1 MKDTIKYLMKDTI
14 KYLVWIFAIVPFL
27 IACGDSNTDEAPTDD
42 FDVRFEL
49 PATVDVAKGGELTFT
64 VKEGKSPQTTDS
76 FLLEGGGISYLCSI
90 LSVSSESFTVRL
102 ADECESGSY
111 TAYLKRDARKKQ
123 IGKIYINIVD
133 KIDFEPSAGTT
144 VFGLVS
150 SEEGP
155 VANVVVSDGTEVTVT
170 DDKGIYE
177 LKSAKK
183 WGYVFISVPSGYEVA
198 AEGVFPQF
206 YQTLKGAADVV
217 EQKDFKLT
225 KVDGQDR
232 YKLFLLGDMHLAN
245 RTNDAAQFTQFTT
258 DLNAY
263 MAQHSGQKMYALT
276 LGDMTWDL
284 YWYKN
289 NYALP
294 QYRETIN
301 RQVKNLQIYHTM
313 GNHDNDFMTTSDYD
327 AAVKYVDCIG
337 PTFYSFNIGQV
348 HYVVMDNIDC
358 SAYNGTDSRNYVKKL
373 SNEQLNW
380 LAKDLAYVDKST
392 PLIEAMHAQIYKPT
406 STGFA
411 FDHDS
416 ANTEALLAAL
426 DGYEVHFVTGH
437 THKVYNITPDDDV
450 VKGRDIHEHNSGAI
464 CASWWWSGNLTP
476 GVHVSIDG
484 APGGYAIWDID
495 GTDFAWLYKS
505 TGWPEEYQFRS
516 YDLNNVSFSMDDV
529 PNIPSNVLI
538 QLAYK
543 KYVNAYPENSDNEVL
558 IKIWN
563 WNSNWELSVVDE
575 RGKTLEYTP
584 VWAYDPLHIAALSV
598 PRFNNSGITSTP
610 SFVTESA
617 TNFFK
622 VKADDADV
630 DLTITVKDEFGHTWT
645 EEMQRPKAFSTDAY
659 KLR

>member
-1 MKDTIKYLMKDTI
+1 MKDTI

-27 IACGDSNTDEAPTDD
+27 IACGDSNTDDAPTDD

-64 VKEGKSPQTTDS
+64 VKEGKSPLTTDS
-76 FLLEGGGISYLCSI
+76 FLLEGGGISYLCPI
-90 LSVSSESFTVRL
+90 LRTSSESFTVRL

-111 TAYLKRDARKKQ
+111 TAYLKRDARKKS

-337 PTFYSFNIGQV
+337 PTFYTFNIGQV

-358 SAYNGTDSRNYVKKL
+358 SAYDGTDSRNYVKKL
-373 SNEQLNW
+373 SNEQLKW

-392 PLIEAMHAQIYKPT
+392 PLIVAMHAQIYKPT

-529 PNIPSNVLI
+529 PNIPSNILI

>member
-1 MKDTIKYLMKDTI
+1 MKDTI

-27 IACGDSNTDEAPTDD
+27 IACGDSNTDDAPTDD

-64 VKEGKSPQTTDS
+64 VKEGKSPLTTDS
-76 FLLEGGGISYLCSI
+76 FLLEGGGISYLCPI
-90 LSVSSESFTVRL
+90 LRTSSESFTVRL

-111 TAYLKRDARKKQ
+111 TAYLKRDARKKS

-358 SAYNGTDSRNYVKKL
+358 SAYDGTDSRNYVKKL
-373 SNEQLNW
+373 SNEQLKW
-380 LAKDLAYVDKST
+380 LAKAYVDKST
-392 PLIEAMHAQIYKPT
+392 PLLVAMHAQIYKPT

-450 VKGRDIHEHNSGAI
+450 VKGRDIHEHTSGAI

>member
-1 MKDTIKYLMKDTI
+1 MKDTI

-27 IACGDSNTDEAPTDD
+27 IACGDSNTDDAPTDD

-64 VKEGKSPQTTDS
+64 VKEGKSPLTTDS
-76 FLLEGGGISYLCSI
+76 FLLEGGGISYLCPI
-90 LSVSSESFTVRL
+90 LRTSSESFTVRL

-111 TAYLKRDARKKQ
+111 TAYLKRDARKKS

-170 DDKGIYE
+170 ADKGIYE

-358 SAYNGTDSRNYVKKL
+358 SAYDGTDSRNYVKKL
-373 SNEQLNW
+373 SNEQLKW

-392 PLIEAMHAQIYKPT
+392 PLIVAMHAQIYKPT

>member
-1 MKDTIKYLMKDTI
+1 MKDTI

-27 IACGDSNTDEAPTDD
+27 IACGDSDTDDAPTDD

-64 VKEGKSPQTTDS
+64 VKEGKSPLTTDS
-76 FLLEGGGISYLCSI
+76 FLLEGGGISYLCPI
-90 LSVSSESFTVRL
+90 LRTSSESFTVRL

-111 TAYLKRDARKKQ
+111 TAYLKRDARKKS

-358 SAYNGTDSRNYVKKL
+358 SAYDGTDSRNYVKKL
-373 SNEQLNW
+373 SNEQLKW

-392 PLIEAMHAQIYKPT
+392 PLIVAMHAQIYKPT

-529 PNIPSNVLI
+529 PNIPSNILI

>member
-1 MKDTIKYLMKDTI
+1 MKDTI

-27 IACGDSNTDEAPTDD
+27 IACGDSNTDDAPTDD

-64 VKEGKSPQTTDS
+64 VKEGKSPLTTDS
-76 FLLEGGGISYLCSI
+76 FLLEGGGISYLCPI
-90 LSVSSESFTVRL
+90 LRTSSESFTVRL

-111 TAYLKRDARKKQ
+111 TAYLKRDARKKS

-358 SAYNGTDSRNYVKKL
+358 SAYDGTDSRNYVKKL
-373 SNEQLNW
+373 SNEQLKW

-392 PLIEAMHAQIYKPT
+392 PLIVAMHAQIYKPT

-659 KLR
+659 RLR

>member
-1 MKDTIKYLMKDTI
+1 MKDTI

-27 IACGDSNTDEAPTDD
+27 IACGDSNTDDAPTDD

-64 VKEGKSPQTTDS
+64 VKEGKSPLTTDS
-76 FLLEGGGISYLCSI
+76 FLLEGGGISYLCPI
-90 LSVSSESFTVRL
+90 LRTSSESFTVRL

-111 TAYLKRDARKKQ
+111 TAYLKRDARKKS

-358 SAYNGTDSRNYVKKL
+358 SAYDGTDSRNYVKKL
-373 SNEQLNW
+373 SNEQLKW

-392 PLIEAMHAQIYKPT
+392 PLIVAMHAQIYKPT

-622 VKADDADV
+622 VKADDADADV

>member
-1 MKDTIKYLMKDTI
+1 MKDTI

-27 IACGDSNTDEAPTDD
+27 IACGDSNTDDAPTDD

-49 PATVDVAKGGELTFT
+49 PATVDVSKGGELTFT
-64 VKEGKSPQTTDS
+64 VKEGKSPLTTDS
-76 FLLEGGGISYLCSI
+76 FLLEGGGISYLCPI
-90 LSVSSESFTVRL
+90 LRTSSESFTVRL

-111 TAYLKRDARKKQ
+111 TAYLKRDARKKS

-170 DDKGIYE
+170 DDKCIYE

-358 SAYNGTDSRNYVKKL
+358 SAYDGTDSRNYVKKL
-373 SNEQLNW
+373 SNEQLKW

-392 PLIEAMHAQIYKPT
+392 PLIVAMHAQIYKPT

>member
-1 MKDTIKYLMKDTI
+1 MKDTI

-27 IACGDSNTDEAPTDD
+27 IACGDSNTDDAPTDD

-64 VKEGKSPQTTDS
+64 VKEGKSPLTTDS
-76 FLLEGGGISYLCSI
+76 FLLEGGGISYLCPI
-90 LSVSSESFTVRL
+90 LRTASESFTVRL

-111 TAYLKRDARKKQ
+111 TAYLKRDARKKS

-358 SAYNGTDSRNYVKKL
+358 SAYDGTDSRNYVKKL
-373 SNEQLNW
+373 SNEQLKW

-392 PLIEAMHAQIYKPT
+392 PLIVAMHAQIYKPT

>member
-1 MKDTIKYLMKDTI
+1 MKDTI

-27 IACGDSNTDEAPTDD
+27 IACGDSNTDDAPTDD

-64 VKEGKSPQTTDS
+64 VKEGKSPLTTDS
-76 FLLEGGGISYLCSI
+76 FLLEGGGISYLCPI
-90 LSVSSESFTVRL
+90 LRTSSESFTVRL

-111 TAYLKRDARKKQ
+111 TAYLKRDARKKS

-358 SAYNGTDSRNYVKKL
+358 SAYDGTDSRNYVKKL
-373 SNEQLNW
+373 SNEQLKW

-392 PLIEAMHAQIYKPT
+392 PLIVAMHAQIYKPT

-617 TNFFK
+617 TNLFK

>member
-1 MKDTIKYLMKDTI
+1 MKDTI

-358 SAYNGTDSRNYVKKL
+358 SAYDGTDSRNYVKKL

-392 PLIEAMHAQIYKPT
+392 PLIVAMHAQIYKPT

-464 CASWWWSGNLTP
+464 CASWWSGNLTP

>member
-1 MKDTIKYLMKDTI
+1 MKDTI

-27 IACGDSNTDEAPTDD
+27 IACGDSNTDDAPTDD

-64 VKEGKSPQTTDS
+64 VKEGKSPLTTDS
-76 FLLEGGGISYLCSI
+76 FLLEGGGISYLCPI
-90 LSVSSESFTVRL
+90 LRTSSESFTVRL

-111 TAYLKRDARKKQ
+111 TAYLKRDARKKS

-358 SAYNGTDSRNYVKKL
+358 SAYDGTDSRNYVKKL
-373 SNEQLNW
+373 SNEQLKW

-392 PLIEAMHAQIYKPT
+392 PLIVAMHAQIYKPT

-464 CASWWWSGNLTP
+464 CASWWWSGNQTP

-529 PNIPSNVLI
+529 PNIPSNILI

>member
-1 MKDTIKYLMKDTI
+1 MKDTI

-27 IACGDSNTDEAPTDD
+27 IACGDSNTDDAPTDD

-49 PATVDVAKGGELTFT
+49 PATVDVSKGGELTFT
-64 VKEGKSPQTTDS
+64 VKEGKSPLTTDS
-76 FLLEGGGISYLCSI
+76 FLLEGGGISYLCPI
-90 LSVSSESFTVRL
+90 LRTSSESFTVRL

-111 TAYLKRDARKKQ
+111 TAYLKRDARKKS

-358 SAYNGTDSRNYVKKL
+358 SAYDGTDSRNYVKKL
-373 SNEQLNW
+373 SNEQLKW

-392 PLIEAMHAQIYKPT
+392 PLIVAMHAQIYKPT

-450 VKGRDIHEHNSGAI
+450 VKGHDIHEHNSGAI

>member
-1 MKDTIKYLMKDTI
+1 MKDTI

-27 IACGDSNTDEAPTDD
+27 IACGDSNTDDAPTDD

-64 VKEGKSPQTTDS
+64 VKEGKSPLTTDS
-76 FLLEGGGISYLCSI
+76 FLLEGGGISYLCPI
-90 LSVSSESFTVRL
+90 LRTSSESFTVRL

-111 TAYLKRDARKKQ
+111 TAYLKRDARKKS

-289 NYALP
+289 NYARP

-358 SAYNGTDSRNYVKKL
+358 SAYDGTDSSNYVKKL
-373 SNEQLNW
+373 SNEQLKW

-392 PLIEAMHAQIYKPT
+392 PLIVAMHAQIYKPT

>member
-1 MKDTIKYLMKDTI
+1 MKDTI

-27 IACGDSNTDEAPTDD
+27 IACGDSNTDDAPTDD

-49 PATVDVAKGGELTFT
+49 PATVDVSKGGELTFT
-64 VKEGKSPQTTDS
+64 VKEGKSPLTTDS
-76 FLLEGGGISYLCSI
+76 FLLEGGGISYLCPI
-90 LSVSSESFTVRL
+90 LRTSSESFTVRL

-111 TAYLKRDARKKQ
+111 TAYLKRDARKKS

-358 SAYNGTDSRNYVKKL
+358 SAYDGTDSRNYVKKL
-373 SNEQLNW
+373 SNEQLKW

-392 PLIEAMHAQIYKPT
+392 PLIVAMHAQIYKPT

-411 FDHDS
+411 FDDDS

>member
-1 MKDTIKYLMKDTI
+1 MKDTI

-27 IACGDSNTDEAPTDD
+27 IACGDSNTDDAPTDD

-64 VKEGKSPQTTDS
+64 VKEGKSPLTTDS
-76 FLLEGGGISYLCSI
+76 FLLEGGGISYLCPI
-90 LSVSSESFTVRL
+90 LRTSSESFTVRL

-111 TAYLKRDARKKQ
+111 TAYLKRDARKKS

-327 AAVKYVDCIG
+327 AAIKYVDCIG

-358 SAYNGTDSRNYVKKL
+358 SAYDGTDSRNYVKKL
-373 SNEQLNW
+373 SNEQLKW

-392 PLIEAMHAQIYKPT
+392 PLIVAMHAQIYKPT

-529 PNIPSNVLI
+529 PNIPSNILI

>member
-1 MKDTIKYLMKDTI
+1 MKDTI

-27 IACGDSNTDEAPTDD
+27 IACGDSNTDDAPTDD

-49 PATVDVAKGGELTFT
+49 PATVDVSKGGELTFT
-64 VKEGKSPQTTDS
+64 VKEGKSPLTTDS
-76 FLLEGGGISYLCSI
+76 FLLEGGGISYLCPI
-90 LSVSSESFTVRL
+90 LRTSSESFTVRL

-111 TAYLKRDARKKQ
+111 TAYLKRDARKKS

-358 SAYNGTDSRNYVKKL
+358 SAYDGTDSRNYVKKL
-373 SNEQLNW
+373 SNEQLKW

-392 PLIEAMHAQIYKPT
+392 PLIVAMHAQIYKPT

-450 VKGRDIHEHNSGAI
+450 VKGRVIHEHNSGAI

>member
-1 MKDTIKYLMKDTI
+1 MKDTI

-27 IACGDSNTDEAPTDD
+27 IACGDSNTDDAPTDD

-64 VKEGKSPQTTDS
+64 VKEGKSPLTTDS
-76 FLLEGGGISYLCSI
+76 FLLEGGGISYLCPI
-90 LSVSSESFTVRL
+90 LRTSSESFTVRL

-111 TAYLKRDARKKQ
+111 TAYLKRDARKKS

-358 SAYNGTDSRNYVKKL
+358 SAYDGTDSRNYVKKL
-373 SNEQLNW
+373 SNEQLEW
-380 LAKDLAYVDKST
+380 FAKDLAYVDKST
-392 PLIEAMHAQIYKPT
+392 PLIVAMHAQIYKPT

>member
-1 MKDTIKYLMKDTI
+1 MKDTI

-27 IACGDSNTDEAPTDD
+27 IACGDSNTDDAPTDD

-64 VKEGKSPQTTDS
+64 VKEGKSPLTTDS
-76 FLLEGGGISYLCSI
+76 FLLEGGGISYLCPI
-90 LSVSSESFTVRL
+90 LRTSSESFTVRL

-111 TAYLKRDARKKQ
+111 TAYLKRDARKKS

-289 NYALP
+289 NYYALP

-358 SAYNGTDSRNYVKKL
+358 SAYDGTDSRNYVKKL
-373 SNEQLNW
+373 SNEQLKW

-392 PLIEAMHAQIYKPT
+392 PLIVAMHAQIYKPT

-411 FDHDS
+411 FDLDS

>member
-1 MKDTIKYLMKDTI
+1 MKDTI

-27 IACGDSNTDEAPTDD
+27 IACGDSNTDDAPTDD

-49 PATVDVAKGGELTFT
+49 PATVDVSKGGDLTFT
-64 VKEGKSPQTTDS
+64 VKEGKSPLTTDS
-76 FLLEGGGISYLCSI
+76 FLLEGGGISYLCPI
-90 LSVSSESFTVRL
+90 LRTSSESFTVRL

-111 TAYLKRDARKKQ
+111 TAYLKRDARKKS

-358 SAYNGTDSRNYVKKL
+358 SAYDGTDSRNYVKKL
-373 SNEQLNW
+373 SNEQLKW

-392 PLIEAMHAQIYKPT
+392 PLIVAMHAQIYKPT

>member
-1 MKDTIKYLMKDTI
+1 MKDTI

-27 IACGDSNTDEAPTDD
+27 IACGDSNTDDAPTDD

-49 PATVDVAKGGELTFT
+49 PATVDVSKGGELTFT
-64 VKEGKSPQTTDS
+64 VKEGKSPLTTDS
-76 FLLEGGGISYLCSI
+76 FLLEGGGISYLCPI
-90 LSVSSESFTVRL
+90 LRTSSESFTVRL

-111 TAYLKRDARKKQ
+111 TAYLKRDARKKS

-358 SAYNGTDSRNYVKKL
+358 SAYDGTDSRNYVKKL
-373 SNEQLNW
+373 SNEQLKW

-392 PLIEAMHAQIYKPT
+392 PLIVAMHAQIYKPT

-516 YDLNNVSFSMDDV
+516 YDLNNVSFSMDDG

>member
-1 MKDTIKYLMKDTI
+1 MKDTI

-49 PATVDVAKGGELTFT
+49 PATVDVAKGGELTFR

-90 LSVSSESFTVRL
+90 LSVSSESFTVRS

-358 SAYNGTDSRNYVKKL
+358 SAYDGTDSRNYVKKL

-392 PLIEAMHAQIYKPT
+392 PLIVAMHAQIYKPT

>member
-1 MKDTIKYLMKDTI
+1 MKDTI

-27 IACGDSNTDEAPTDD
+27 IACGDSNTDDAPTDD

-49 PATVDVAKGGELTFT
+49 PATVDVSKGGELTFT
-64 VKEGKSPQTTDS
+64 VKEGKSPLTTDS
-76 FLLEGGGISYLCSI
+76 FLLEGGGISYLCPI
-90 LSVSSESFTVRL
+90 LRTSSESFTVRL

-111 TAYLKRDARKKQ
+111 TAYLKRDARKKS

-358 SAYNGTDSRNYVKKL
+358 SAYDGTDPRNYVKKL
-373 SNEQLNW
+373 SNEQLKW

-392 PLIEAMHAQIYKPT
+392 PLIVAMHAQIYKPT

>member
-1 MKDTIKYLMKDTI
+1 MKDTI

-27 IACGDSNTDEAPTDD
+27 IACGDSNTDDAPTDD

-49 PATVDVAKGGELTFT
+49 PATVDVSKGGELTFT
-64 VKEGKSPQTTDS
+64 VKEGKSPLTTDS
-76 FLLEGGGISYLCSI
+76 FLLEGGGISYLCPI
-90 LSVSSESFTVRL
+90 LRTSSESFTVRL

-111 TAYLKRDARKKQ
+111 TAYLKRDARKKS

-263 MAQHSGQKMYALT
+263 MAKHSGQKMYALT

-358 SAYNGTDSRNYVKKL
+358 SAYDGTDSRNYVKKL
-373 SNEQLNW
+373 SNEQLKW

-392 PLIEAMHAQIYKPT
+392 PLIVAMHAQIYKPT

>member
-1 MKDTIKYLMKDTI
+1 MKDTI

-27 IACGDSNTDEAPTDD
+27 IACGDSNTDDAPTDD

-64 VKEGKSPQTTDS
+64 VKEGKSPLTTDS
-76 FLLEGGGISYLCSI
+76 FLLEGGGISYLCPI
-90 LSVSSESFTVRL
+90 LRTSSESFTVRL

-111 TAYLKRDARKKQ
+111 TAYLKRDARKKS

-358 SAYNGTDSRNYVKKL
+358 SAYDGTDSSNYVKKL
-373 SNEQLNW
+373 SNEQLKW

-392 PLIEAMHAQIYKPT
+392 PLIVAMHAQIYKPT

>member
-1 MKDTIKYLMKDTI
+1 MKDTI

-27 IACGDSNTDEAPTDD
+27 IACGDSNTDDAPTDD

-49 PATVDVAKGGELTFT
+49 PATVDVSKGGELTFT
-64 VKEGKSPQTTDS
+64 VKEGKSPLTTDS
-76 FLLEGGGISYLCSI
+76 FLLEGGGISYLCPI
-90 LSVSSESFTVRL
+90 LRTSSESFTVRL
-102 ADECESGSY
+102 GDECESGSY
-111 TAYLKRDARKKQ
+111 TAYLKRDARNKS
-123 IGKIYINIVD
+123 IGIIHINIVD
-133 KIDFEPSAGTT
+133 KIDFEPSAVTT

-358 SAYNGTDSRNYVKKL
+358 SAYDGTDSRNYVKKL
-373 SNEQLNW
+373 SNEQLKW

-392 PLIEAMHAQIYKPT
+392 PLLVAMHAHIYKPT

>member
-1 MKDTIKYLMKDTI
+1 MKDTI

-27 IACGDSNTDEAPTDD
+27 IACGDSNTDDAPTDD

-64 VKEGKSPQTTDS
+64 VKEGKSPLTTDS
-76 FLLEGGGISYLCSI
+76 FLLEGGGISYLCPI
-90 LSVSSESFTVRL
+90 LRTSSESFTVRL

-111 TAYLKRDARKKQ
+111 TAYLKRDARKKS
-123 IGKIYINIVD
+123 ICKIYINIVD

-358 SAYNGTDSRNYVKKL
+358 SAYDGTDSRNYVKKL
-373 SNEQLNW
+373 SNEQLKW

-392 PLIEAMHAQIYKPT
+392 PLIVAMHAQIYKPT

-529 PNIPSNVLI
+529 PNIPSNILI

>member
-1 MKDTIKYLMKDTI
+1 MKDTI

-27 IACGDSNTDEAPTDD
+27 IACGDSNTDDAPTDD

-64 VKEGKSPQTTDS
+64 VKEGKSPLTTDS
-76 FLLEGGGISYLCSI
+76 FLLEGGGISYLCPI
-90 LSVSSESFTVRL
+90 LRTSSESFTVRL

-111 TAYLKRDARKKQ
+111 TAYLKRDARKKS

-263 MAQHSGQKMYALT
+263 MAQHCGEKMYALT

-358 SAYNGTDSRNYVKKL
+358 SAYDGTDSHNYVKKL
-373 SNEQLNW
+373 SNEQLKW

-392 PLIEAMHAQIYKPT
+392 PLIVAMHAQIYKST

>member
-1 MKDTIKYLMKDTI
+1 MKDTI

-27 IACGDSNTDEAPTDD
+27 IACGDSNTDDAPTDD

-49 PATVDVAKGGELTFT
+49 PATVDVSKGGELTFT
-64 VKEGKSPQTTDS
+64 VKEGKSPLTTDS
-76 FLLEGGGISYLCSI
+76 FLLEGGGISYLCPI
-90 LSVSSESFTVRL
+90 LRTSSESFTVRL

-111 TAYLKRDARKKQ
+111 TAYLKRDARKKS

-289 NYALP
+289 NYARP

-358 SAYNGTDSRNYVKKL
+358 SAYDGTDSRNYVKKL
-373 SNEQLNW
+373 SNEQLKW

-392 PLIEAMHAQIYKPT
+392 PLIVAMHAQIYKPT

-645 EEMQRPKAFSTDAY
+645 EEMQRPKAFSTDTY

>member
-1 MKDTIKYLMKDTI
+1 MKDTI

-27 IACGDSNTDEAPTDD
+27 IACGDSNTDDAPTDD

-64 VKEGKSPQTTDS
+64 VKEGKSPLTTDS
-76 FLLEGGGISYLCSI
+76 FLLEGGGISYLCPI
-90 LSVSSESFTVRL
+90 LRTSSESFTVRL

-111 TAYLKRDARKKQ
+111 TAYLKRDARKKS

-289 NYALP
+289 NYARP
-294 QYRETIN
+294 PYRETIN

-358 SAYNGTDSRNYVKKL
+358 SAYDGTDSRNYVKKL
-373 SNEQLNW
+373 SNEQLKW

-392 PLIEAMHAQIYKPT
+392 PLLVAMHAQIYKPT

>member
-1 MKDTIKYLMKDTI
+1 MKDTI

-27 IACGDSNTDEAPTDD
+27 IACGDSNTDDAPTDD

-49 PATVDVAKGGELTFT
+49 PATVDVSKGGELTFT
-64 VKEGKSPQTTDS
+64 VKEGKSPLTTDS
-76 FLLEGGGISYLCSI
+76 FLLEGGGISYLCPI
-90 LSVSSESFTVRL
+90 LRTSSESFTVRL

-111 TAYLKRDARKKQ
+111 TAYLKRDARKKS

-358 SAYNGTDSRNYVKKL
+358 SAYDGTDSRNYVKKL
-373 SNEQLNW
+373 SNEQLKW

-392 PLIEAMHAQIYKPT
+392 PLIVAMHAQIYKPT

-598 PRFNNSGITSTP
+598 PRFNNSGLTSTP

>member
-1 MKDTIKYLMKDTI
+1 MKDTI

-27 IACGDSNTDEAPTDD
+27 IACGDSNTDDAPTDD

-49 PATVDVAKGGELTFT
+49 PATVDVSKGGELTFT
-64 VKEGKSPQTTDS
+64 VKEGKSPLTTDS
-76 FLLEGGGISYLCSI
+76 FLLEGGGISYLCPI
-90 LSVSSESFTVRL
+90 LRTSSESFTVRL

-111 TAYLKRDARKKQ
+111 TAYLKRDARKKS

-358 SAYNGTDSRNYVKKL
+358 SAYDGTDSRNYVTKL
-373 SNEQLNW
+373 SNEQLKW

-392 PLIEAMHAQIYKPT
+392 PLIVAMHAQIYKPT

-645 EEMQRPKAFSTDAY
+645 EEMQRPKAFSTDTY

>member
-1 MKDTIKYLMKDTI
+1 MKDTI

-27 IACGDSNTDEAPTDD
+27 IACGDSNTDDAPTDD

-49 PATVDVAKGGELTFT
+49 PATVDVSKGGELTFT
-64 VKEGKSPQTTDS
+64 VKEGKSPLTTDS
-76 FLLEGGGISYLCSI
+76 FLLEGGGISYLCPI
-90 LSVSSESFTVRL
+90 LRTSSESFTVRL

-111 TAYLKRDARKKQ
+111 TAYLKRDARKKS

-245 RTNDAAQFTQFTT
+245 RNTPKDYVQFADAQFTQFTT

-358 SAYNGTDSRNYVKKL
+358 SAYDGTDSRNYVKKL
-373 SNEQLNW
+373 SNEQLKW

-392 PLIEAMHAQIYKPT
+392 PLIVAMHAQIYKPT

>member
-1 MKDTIKYLMKDTI
+1 MKDTI

-27 IACGDSNTDEAPTDD
+27 IACGDSNTDDAPTDD

-49 PATVDVAKGGELTFT
+49 PATVDVSKGGELTFT
-64 VKEGKSPQTTDS
+64 VKEGKSPLTTDS
-76 FLLEGGGISYLCSI
+76 FLLEGGGISYLCPI
-90 LSVSSESFTVRL
+90 LRTSSESFTVRL

-111 TAYLKRDARKKQ
+111 TAYLKRDARKKS

-358 SAYNGTDSRNYVKKL
+358 SAYDGTDSRNYVKKL
-373 SNEQLNW
+373 SNEQLKW

-392 PLIEAMHAQIYKPT
+392 PLIVAMHAQIYKPT

-630 DLTITVKDEFGHTWT
+630 DLTITVKDEFGNEWT
-645 EEMQRPKAFSTDAY
+645 ENMQRPKAFSTDAY
-659 KLR
+659 RRK

>member
-1 MKDTIKYLMKDTI
+1 MKDTI

-27 IACGDSNTDEAPTDD
+27 IACGDSNTDDAPTDD

-49 PATVDVAKGGELTFT
+49 PTTVDVSKGGELTFT
-64 VKEGKSPQTTDS
+64 VKEGKSPLTTDS
-76 FLLEGGGISYLCSI
+76 FLLEGGGISYLCPI
-90 LSVSSESFTVRL
+90 LRTSSESFTVRL

-111 TAYLKRDARKKQ
+111 TAYLKRDARKKS

-358 SAYNGTDSRNYVKKL
+358 SAYDGTDSRNYVKKL
-373 SNEQLNW
+373 SNEQLKW

-392 PLIEAMHAQIYKPT
+392 PLIVAMHAQIYKPT

>member
-1 MKDTIKYLMKDTI
+1 MKDTI

-27 IACGDSNTDEAPTDD
+27 IACGDSNTDDAPTDD

-49 PATVDVAKGGELTFT
+49 PATVDVSKGGELTFT
-64 VKEGKSPQTTDS
+64 VKEGKSPLTTDS
-76 FLLEGGGISYLCSI
+76 FLLEGGGISYLCPI
-90 LSVSSESFTVRL
+90 LRTSSESFTVRL

-111 TAYLKRDARKKQ
+111 TAYLKRDARKKS

-358 SAYNGTDSRNYVKKL
+358 SAYDGTDSRNYVKKL
-373 SNEQLNW
+373 SNEQLKW

-392 PLIEAMHAQIYKPT
+392 PLIVAMHAQIYKPT

-543 KYVNAYPENSDNEVL
+543 KYPENSDNEVL

>member
-1 MKDTIKYLMKDTI
+1 MKDTI

-27 IACGDSNTDEAPTDD
+27 IACGDSNTDDAPTDD

-49 PATVDVAKGGELTFT
+49 PATVDVSKGGELTFT
-64 VKEGKSPQTTDS
+64 VKEGKSPLTTDS
-76 FLLEGGGISYLCSI
+76 FLLEGGGISYLCPI
-90 LSVSSESFTVRL
+90 LRTSSESFTVRL

-111 TAYLKRDARKKQ
+111 TAYLKRDARKKS

-358 SAYNGTDSRNYVKKL
+358 SAYDGTDSRNYVKKL
-373 SNEQLNW
+373 SNEQLKW
-380 LAKDLAYVDKST
+380 LAKDLAYVD
-392 PLIEAMHAQIYKPT
+392 KPT

>member
-1 MKDTIKYLMKDTI
+1 MKDTI

-27 IACGDSNTDEAPTDD
+27 IACGDSNTDDAPTDD

-49 PATVDVAKGGELTFT
+49 PATVDVSKGGELTFT
-64 VKEGKSPQTTDS
+64 VKEGKSPLTTDS
-76 FLLEGGGISYLCSI
+76 FLLEGGGISYLCPI
-90 LSVSSESFTVRL
+90 LRTSSESFTVRL

-111 TAYLKRDARKKQ
+111 TAYLKRDARKKS

-358 SAYNGTDSRNYVKKL
+358 SAYDGTDSRNYVKKL
-373 SNEQLNW
+373 SNEQLKW

-392 PLIEAMHAQIYKPT
+392 PLIVAMHAQIYKPT

-464 CASWWWSGNLTP
+464 CASWWWSGNLTS

-575 RGKTLEYTP
+575 RGKTLEYTS

>member
-1 MKDTIKYLMKDTI
+1 MKDTI

-27 IACGDSNTDEAPTDD
+27 IACGDSNTDDAPTDD

-64 VKEGKSPQTTDS
+64 VKEGKSPLTTDS
-76 FLLEGGGISYLCSI
+76 FLLEGGGISYLCPI
-90 LSVSSESFTVRL
+90 LRTSSESFTVRL

-111 TAYLKRDARKKQ
+111 TAYLKRDARKKS

-155 VANVVVSDGTEVTVT
+155 VANGVVSDGTEVTVT

-358 SAYNGTDSRNYVKKL
+358 SAYDGTDSRNYVKKL
-373 SNEQLNW
+373 SNEQLKW

-392 PLIEAMHAQIYKPT
+392 PLIVAMHAQIYKPT